1 MSDRTWPS
9 GGRAVD
15 TVDTASRAQR
25 SDDVCFDGQPA
36 VRDGRSWVDP
46 QLIRW
51 ATSGRLVRVVGPN
64 PALDR
69 LELVDEFHVNAV
81 NRSEEVVRRAG
92 GKGAIVARG
101 ICRLGGSVAIY
112 GFLGGHVGE
121 FVREELRELGIVD
134 RHVAISDETRITSVI
149 VERRSG
155 RSTVV
160 NEPGPVIQ
168 PEEQAELLDR
178 LEAECQP
185 GDLVVTNGSLPR
197 GVPDSYHGDIV
208 DVVRRS
214 GGIALLDS
222 SGRALATAIRRGP
235 WLVKPN
241 LAEFCALVERRLDV
255 AHPDEIVREM
265 RRVVREWGV
274 SHLIVTFG
282 AAGAVYTDGDTV
294 VHALPPAV
302 RIQNATGSGDLL
314 VAGLVFALADGASMT
329 DALRFGTA
337 AAAAGAG
344 RIEPDLDGRAEVD
357 ALAGR
362 VVLREV
368 ETPSQLQ
375 LSEP

>member
-9 GGRAVD
+9 DGRAGD

-25 SDDVCFDGQPA
+25 SDDVYFEGQPT
-36 VRDGRSWVDP
+36 VRDGRSWVDA
-46 QLIRW
+46 QLIRR

-101 ICRLGGSVAIY
+101 ICRLGGSVVLY
-112 GFLGGHVGE
+112 GFLGGHIGE
-121 FVREELRELGIVD
+121 FVREELRELGLID

-185 GDLVVTNGSLPR
+185 GDLVVTTGSLPR

-222 SGRALATAIRRGP
+222 SGRALAAAIRRGP

-255 AHPDEIVREM
+255 AHPDEIIREM

-282 AAGAVYTDGDTV
+282 PAGAVYTDGDMA

-302 RIQNATGSGDLL
+302 RTQNATGSGDLL
-314 VAGLVFALADGASMT
+314 VAGLVFALADGASMM

-357 ALAGR
+357 ALAGL
-362 VVLREV
+362 VVLREIGN
-368 ETPSQLQ
+368 PSQLQ

>member
-1 MSDRTWPS
+1 M
-9 GGRAVD
+9 
-15 TVDTASRAQR
+15 QR
-25 SDDVCFDGQPA
+25 SGDAYFDGRPTVPRGQ
-36 VRDGRSWVDP
+36 SWIDP
-46 QLIRW
+46 EPIPR
-51 ATSGRLVRVVGPN
+51 ATSGSHVRVVGPN

-69 LELVDEFHVNAV
+69 LELVDEFKVNAV

-101 ICRLGGSVAIY
+101 ICRLGGSVALY

-121 FVREELRELGIVD
+121 FVRKELRELGLID

-185 GDLVVTNGSLPR
+185 GDLVVTTGSLPR

-222 SGRALATAIRRGP
+222 SGRALAAATRRDP

-241 LAEFCALVERRLDV
+241 LAEFCALVDRRLDV
-255 AHPDEIVREM
+255 AHPDEIIREM
-265 RRVVREWGV
+265 RRVVRESGV

-294 VHALPPAV
+294 VHAVPPVV
-302 RIQNATGSGDLL
+302 RTQNATGSGDLL
-314 VAGLVFALADGASMT
+314 VAGLVFALADGTSMT

-362 VVLREV
+362 VLLREI
-368 ETPSQLQ
+368 ENPSQLQ